1 MITFKCDKLVRD
13 NTLQRFKDADVTA
26 QYKIISNTEL
36 IDALN
41 CKLIEEAYEV
51 QDAQN
56 RQEVV
61 EELADLLEVIDGLC
75 KVRGIA
81 LEEIMKEKKAKI
93 AERGGFDNGI
103 YIDTIQ
109 MRKDNPKAAYFRA
122 APEKYPVIV

>member
-26 QYKIISNTEL
+26 QHKIISNKDL

-51 QDAQN
+51 QDAKN
-56 RQEVV
+56 RQEIV
-61 EELADLLEVIDGLC
+61 EELADLFEVIDGLC
-75 KVRGIA
+75 KGHGIL
-81 LEEIMKEKKAKI
+81 LEDIIAEKKTKI
-93 AERGGFDNGI
+93 AERGRFDQGI

-109 MRKDNPKAAYFRA
+109 MQKDNPKAAYFRA
-122 APEKYPVIV
+122 APEKYPEV

>member
-13 NTLQRFKDADVTA
+13 NTLKRFEEADVTA
-26 QYKIISNTEL
+26 QHKIVSNKDL

-51 QDAQN
+51 QDAKS

-75 KVRGIA
+75 KGHGIS
-81 LEEIMKEKKAKI
+81 LEDIIAEKKAKI
-93 AERGGFDNGI
+93 AQRGSFDQGI

-109 MRKDNPKAAYFRA
+109 MSKDNPKAAYFRA
-122 APEKYPVIV
+122 APDKYPEV